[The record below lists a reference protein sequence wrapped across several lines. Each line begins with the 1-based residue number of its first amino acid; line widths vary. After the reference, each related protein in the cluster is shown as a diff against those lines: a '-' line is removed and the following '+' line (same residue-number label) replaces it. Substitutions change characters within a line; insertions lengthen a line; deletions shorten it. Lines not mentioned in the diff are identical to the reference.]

1 MNIGIDARGIN
12 LYRGSGIG
20 TYTKNLILNL
30 INSNLKDNFNL
41 LWTGNEDKSFI
52 KKIPLLLIFLE
63 DIIYFMKIFIY
74 PIG

>member
-41 LWTGNEDKSFI
+41 LWTGTEQWV
-52 KKIPLLLIFLE
+52 LLQSGFRKLWN
-63 DIIYFMKIFIY
+63 
-74 PIG
+74 

>member
-52 KKIPLLLIFLE
+52 KKNTSLTYISGRYNFPHLF
-63 DIIYFMKIFIY
+63 
-74 PIG
+74 